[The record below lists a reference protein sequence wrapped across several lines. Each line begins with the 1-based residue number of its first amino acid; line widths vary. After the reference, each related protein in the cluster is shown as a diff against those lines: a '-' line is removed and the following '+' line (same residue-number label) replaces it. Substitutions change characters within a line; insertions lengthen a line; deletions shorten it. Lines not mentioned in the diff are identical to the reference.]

1 MSIFGM
7 SHEEELE
14 VLEELSACREEN
26 TLLKKENALLKEQ
39 LKLKKEE
46 SSVFS
51 IYAIEIIGIN
61 EPELQFMDARC
72 INEDFPQNREGTI
85 EALENYLS
93 LHYGEKGVKPL
104 FTDVD
109 KLNAI
114 NKNLHELIWGDPR
127 ENSHEGSIKL
137 SFIRS

>member
-14 VLEELSACREEN
+14 VLEELRACREKN

-46 SSVFS
+46 SSVFA
-51 IYAIEIIGIN
+51 IYVIEIIGIN
-61 EPELQFMDARC
+61 EPVLQFMAARC
-72 INEDFPQNREGTI
+72 INEDFPQNRDRTI

-93 LHYGEKGVKPL
+93 LHYGGKGVKPL
-104 FTDVD
+104 FTDID
-109 KLNAI
+109 KLNTI
-114 NKNLHELIWGDPR
+114 NKNLHELIWDDPR